1 MVEYWIGQ
9 KYFSNFFKID
19 LNFNCI
25 IANAED
31 TISHKYIVQYGGSVF
46 MPISETVGNSLLIPC
61 QNPLEFLKLRQQYFK
76 SSILTQYNLKMSWGV
91 AVEDI

>member
-9 KYFSNFFKID
+9 KYSLKIFKID
-19 LNFNCI
+19 LHFNCI

-31 TISHKYIVQYGGSVF
+31 TISHEYIVQYGGSVF

-61 QNPLEFLKLRQQYFK
+61 QNSLGLLKLK
-76 SSILTQYNLKMSWGV
+76 PATQT
-91 AVEDI
+91 AVF